1 MVHLQFC
8 HTLDVLTLYEGECLR
23 LNDIKISPSMLSAD
37 FATLEQEALR
47 MEQAGADMLH
57 IDVMDGH
64 FVPNLTLGAP
74 VLACLRQKS
83 GMFLDVHLM
92 ISDPLRYIDDFVRAG
107 ADLITF
113 HVESDSDP
121 MACIRKLRAHGVRVG
136 ITLKPD
142 TPLSAIEPYLD
153 QVDMALVMTVEPG
166 FGGQSFLSEMM
177 DKVRALRTAR
187 PMFDIQV
194 DGGINEQTAK
204 TAIQAGA
211 NILVA
216 GSYVFGAP
224 DAAQAIASLK
234 Q

>member
-1 MVHLQFC
+1 
-8 HTLDVLTLYEGECLR
+8 
-23 LNDIKISPSMLSAD
+23 MLSAD
-37 FATLEQEALR
+37 FANLEQEARR

-92 ISDPLRYIDDFVRAG
+92 ISDPLRYIDDFVGAG

-121 MACIRKLRAHGVRVG
+121 MACIRKLRSHGVRVG

-166 FGGQSFLSEMM
+166 FGGQSFLPGMM

-187 PMFDIQV
+187 PVFDIQV

-204 TAIQAGA
+204 TAVQAGA

>member
-1 MVHLQFC
+1 
-8 HTLDVLTLYEGECLR
+8 
-23 LNDIKISPSMLSAD
+23 MLSAD
-37 FATLEQEALR
+37 FANLEQEALR

>member
-1 MVHLQFC
+1 
-8 HTLDVLTLYEGECLR
+8 
-23 LNDIKISPSMLSAD
+23 MLSAD
-37 FATLEQEALR
+37 FANLEQEARR

-92 ISDPLRYIDDFVRAG
+92 ISDPLRYIDDFVEAG

-121 MACIRKLRAHGVRVG
+121 MACIRKLRSHGVRVG

-166 FGGQSFLSEMM
+166 FGGQSFLPGMM

-187 PMFDIQV
+187 PVFDIQV
-194 DGGINEQTAK
+194 DGGMNERTAK
-204 TAIQAGA
+204 IAVQAGA

>member
-1 MVHLQFC
+1 
-8 HTLDVLTLYEGECLR
+8 
-23 LNDIKISPSMLSAD
+23 MLSAD
-37 FATLEQEALR
+37 FANLEQEARR

-92 ISDPLRYIDDFVRAG
+92 ISDPLRYIDDFVEAG

-121 MACIRKLRAHGVRVG
+121 MACIRKLRSHGVRVG

-166 FGGQSFLSEMM
+166 FGGQSFLPGMM

-187 PMFDIQV
+187 PVFDIQV
-194 DGGINEQTAK
+194 DGGMNEQTAK
-204 TAIQAGA
+204 IAVQAGA